1 MKVLITGG
9 SGMVGKNL
17 TEHTRARDHEIL
29 NPSSRELNLLSYE
42 NTVDWVRKN
51 TPDMVIHC
59 AGHVG
64 GIQANIADPAGFL
77 VKNLD
82 MGRNIVMAA
91 QEVGVDKLINLGSS
105 CMYPRAAENPLEEAQ
120 ILTGELEPT
129 NEGYALAK
137 IAVARMCS
145 YLSATRAELD
155 YKTLMPCNLYGAHDK
170 FDPKV
175 SHLLPAII
183 RKVHDA
189 KTQGLSS
196 VEIWGDG
203 TARREFMF
211 ASDMAD
217 GLWFMTDQ
225 FENLPDM
232 MNLGLGYDYSIN
244 EFYETAA
251 KVIGWEGDFT
261 HDLSKPVGMK
271 QKLLSV
277 TRQAELGWTPETTLE
292 QGILQTY
299 QFYLNNGA

>member
-17 TEHTRARDHEIL
+17 IEHTRANGHEVL
-29 NPSSRELNLLSYE
+29 SPSSRELNLLSYE
-42 NTVDWVRKN
+42 NTVDWVRNN

-91 QEVGVDKLINLGSS
+91 QEVGVSKLINLGSS
-105 CMYPRAAENPLEEAQ
+105 CMYPRAAENPLKEAQ

-145 YLSATRAELD
+145 YLSATRTELD

-189 KTQGLSS
+189 KTQGLGS

-251 KVIGWEGDFT
+251 KVIGWEGAFS

-277 TRQAELGWTPETTLE
+277 TRQTELGWTPKTTLE
-292 QGILQTY
+292 QGILRTY

>member
-17 TEHTRARDHEIL
+17 IAHERAAEHDISY
-29 NPSSRELNLLSYE
+29 PSSSELNLLSYDQ
-42 NTVDWVRKN
+42 TRDWVN
-51 TPDMVIHC
+51 TNKPDMIIHC

-64 GIQANIADPAGFL
+64 GIQANIANPVDFL

-91 QEVGVDKLINLGSS
+91 QSAGVTRVLNLGSS
-105 CMYPRAAENPLEEAQ
+105 CMYPRAAENPLREEQ

-137 IAVARMCS
+137 IAVARLCS
-145 YLSATRAELD
+145 YLSSMVPEFH
-155 YKTLMPCNLYGAHDK
+155 YKTVMPCNLYGEHDT
-170 FDPKV
+170 FDPRS
-175 SHLLPAII
+175 SHLLPAIVK
-183 RKVHDA
+183 KVHDA
-189 KTQGLSS
+189 KTQGLDS

-211 ASDMAD
+211 AADMAD
-217 GLWFMTDQ
+217 GLWFMVEKFKD
-225 FENLPDM
+225 LPDM

-244 EFYETAA
+244 DYYAAAA
-251 KVIGWEGDFT
+251 KVIGWDGTFT

-277 TRQAELGWTPETTLE
+277 TRQTDLGWAPETTLE
-292 QGILQTY
+292 QGVSRTY
-299 QFYLNNGA
+299 QFYLDNDA